1 MMQKFYDKPW
11 FYKLFSLILAIVL
24 VAFVDNTQVNVNNQ
38 SKVQETASTKQAIN
52 MALQVSVD
60 ADKYYVTGYPSKVKV
75 TLEGSNALVT
85 STVNTQNFRVYI
97 DLSKLS
103 VGKHKVPIKVSGL
116 PSQLSYKL
124 SQKYTTVNI
133 QKRKSRTMAVQIG
146 YNKNAVA
153 KGYDIGTATVKP
165 ETVEVTGALS
175 EVKRIDRIQAQLTV
189 PNASSHTIRR
199 NVMLVALDSKGRQLN
214 VVINPSTAT
223 VTLPIS
229 VSKKTVKLKLNAA
242 NGSRKKVY
250 SLTAKQDQV
259 TIYGQKK
266 VLDKIKSL
274 TLNVDLTDIKSST
287 TRSYRLPVPSGVA
300 WVDPSSVDVQI
311 SVSDTDD

>member
-1 MMQKFYDKPW
+1 MQKFYDKPW

-85 STVNTQNFRVYI
+85 STINTQNFRVYI

-103 VGKHKVPIKVSGL
+103 VGEHKVPIKVSGL

-153 KGYDIGTATVKP
+153 RGYDIGTATVKP

-242 NGSRKKVY
+242 NGSSKKVY
-250 SLTAKQDQV
+250 SMTAKQDQV

-266 VLDKIKSL
+266 ALDKIKSL
-274 TLNVDLTDIKSST
+274 TLNVDLTNIKSST

-300 WVDPSSVDVQI
+300 WVDPSSVDVRI
-311 SVSDTDD
+311 SVSDDDD